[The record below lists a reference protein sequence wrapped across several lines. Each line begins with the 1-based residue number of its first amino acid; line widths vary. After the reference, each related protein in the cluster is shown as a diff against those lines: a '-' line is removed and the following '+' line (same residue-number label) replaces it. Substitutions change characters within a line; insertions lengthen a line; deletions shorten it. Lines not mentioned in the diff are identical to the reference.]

1 MSRQSSDNSKIH
13 NEHRDEMLHKI
24 QTGASISLS
33 PELFEQLYL
42 APQNQVKG
50 QLRQTLGN
58 PTPLG
63 EINHFCVW
71 RRSNMA
77 KHWGGSC
84 SARRPSLWLSW
95 NGRVLA
101 VLELAQM
108 CTSRPEEYRPRS

>member
-1 MSRQSSDNSKIH
+1 MSRQSSDNSKVH
-13 NEHRDEMLHKI
+13 NEHRDEMLDRI
-24 QTGASISLS
+24 QTAASISLS

-63 EINHFCVW
+63 EMDPFCVY
-71 RRSNMA
+71 RRSDMT
-77 KHWGGSC
+77 KHWGVSC
-84 SARRPSLWLSW
+84 FARRPSPWLSW

-101 VLELAQM
+101 GLELAQM
-108 CTSRPEEYRPRS
+108 CTSRHEKYAPR